1 MKSKIFVA
9 LMVLGILTLA
19 LNPQPAQAQLNVYPT
34 MTFTTLTTA
43 ITDANNTNTIAIGSI
58 GSGST
63 GVIAG
68 TIIYI
73 DGEAMT
79 VKVTPTAATAVQVT
93 RHTYATRGQTHAAN
107 SLVYYG
113 NPNAFVS
120 GQSGVQFYQGQCT
133 VGNFINLPIID
144 TVNGFLG
151 NCTNSQWRWFK
162 LNAPTSADHPYT
174 PVTAAY
180 TAKHTDEHI
189 GVTTLSGA
197 LTITLPAATG
207 MAGHVYVVRN
217 ESTIAT
223 NTIWVTTSSTQID
236 GSASSKAIWG
246 TSTSATSP
254 LSGVPSGVMRFYSNG
269 SNYFTW

>member
-1 MKSKIFVA
+1 MKRIFVA
-9 LMVLGILTLA
+9 LMVLGILA
-19 LNPQPAQAQLNVYPT
+19 LGFNPANLQAQVQIYPT

-43 ITDANNTNTIAIGSI
+43 ITDTNTTSILSIGSI
-58 GSGST
+58 GST
-63 GVIAG
+63 TTAVIAG
-68 TIIYI
+68 TVLYI

-79 VKVTPTAATAVQVT
+79 VKVTPTAATSVQVT

-107 SLVYYG
+107 ALVYYG

-120 GQSGVQFYQGQCT
+120 GQPGVQFYQGQCSSS
-133 VGNFINLPIID
+133 NYINLPVID

-162 LNAPTSADHPYT
+162 LNAPTSSDKPYT

-180 TAKHTDEHI
+180 TAIHTDEVI

-207 MAGHVYVVRN
+207 LAGHVYIVRN